1 MFCGSDLCTC
11 SSHFQEALD
20 IDAEET
26 DYTGRGGGSQQEKAK
41 REPERA
47 KVLQTSQK
55 SQELGRP
62 NKKRVPKGITAS
74 PSMEACLWPFSCVSV
89 TQHVVQ

>member
-20 IDAEET
+20 NDAKET

-47 KVLQTSQK
+47 QVHQGFRSHKSYGCQQK
-55 SQELGRP
+55 TCT
-62 NKKRVPKGITAS
+62 KGITAS